1 MRVRIILEQI
11 KELQSSQLQKQYTEV
26 KRKYIKMKE
35 QLLSTK
41 KRFREFEELV
51 IANNEQKKNNE
62 ERYHVLINNHRQM
75 NSYIEQLEQKVK
87 HFQGRYKHNTSSSS
101 NSLSRE
107 SLSSSP
113 HFIDELKIINL
124 SVYGLISIFSN

>member
-51 IANNEQKKNNE
+51 IANNEQKKNTE
-62 ERYHVLINNHRQM
+62 ERYHVLINTHRQM

-87 HFQGRYKHNTSSSS
+87 HFQGRYKHNTSSNS

-124 SVYGLISIFSN
+124 SVYGPISIFSN

>member
-1 MRVRIILEQI
+1 M
-11 KELQSSQLQKQYTEV
+11 
-26 KRKYIKMKE
+26 
-35 QLLSTK
+35 STK

-51 IANNEQKKNNE
+51 IANNEQKKNTE
-62 ERYHVLINNHRQM
+62 ERYHVLINTHRQM

-87 HFQGRYKHNTSSSS
+87 HFQGRYKHNTSSNS

-124 SVYGLISIFSN
+124 SVYGPISIFSN